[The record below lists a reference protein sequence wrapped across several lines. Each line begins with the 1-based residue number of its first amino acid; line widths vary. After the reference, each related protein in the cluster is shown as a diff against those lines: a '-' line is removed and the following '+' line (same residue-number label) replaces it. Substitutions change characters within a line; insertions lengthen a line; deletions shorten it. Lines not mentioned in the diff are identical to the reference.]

1 MGDAEVQTTLKSIRI
16 QLALLQKTC
25 GMLAELK
32 APAAGHRRTH
42 HNLRILLSLWAGF
55 SNVALQSYRQ
65 EGKQ

>member
-1 MGDAEVQTTLKSIRI
+1 MELEYQMGV
-16 QLALLQKTC
+16 LLRDLGLPWLVCNLYQV
-25 GMLAELK
+25 LLK